1 MKRYGYLIEKIVEE
15 SNLLEAF
22 SMVMRG
28 KKRTRTVRL
37 FKKNRDKILADLAY
51 EIKSGE
57 YAPEGF
63 RDLKWWKTV
72 RFVKSSPCHL
82 KTVLPFTR

>member
-37 FKKNRDKILADLAY
+37 FKKNRDKILADLAH

-63 RDLKWWKTV
+63 REFEVVENGKV
-72 RFVKSSPCHL
+72 R
-82 KTVLPFTR
+82 

>member
-37 FKKNRDKILADLAY
+37 FKKTGIKFWPILQT
-51 EIKSGE
+51 KSSQASTRRRVSGN
-57 YAPEGF
+57 
-63 RDLKWWKTV
+63 LKWWKTV

>member
-1 MKRYGYLIEKIVEE
+1 MVGSSELEAYRLLKAIIKMKRYGYLIEKVVEE
-15 SNLLEAF
+15 SNLQEAF

-51 EIKSGE
+51 EIKLS
-57 YAPEGF
+57 
-63 RDLKWWKTV
+63 LI
-72 RFVKSSPCHL
+72 HI
-82 KTVLPFTR
+82 

>member
-37 FKKNRDKILADLAY
+37 FKRTG
-51 EIKSGE
+51 IK
-57 YAPEGF
+57 F
-63 RDLKWWKTV
+63 WLT
-72 RFVKSSPCHL
+72 SPM
-82 KTVLPFTR
+82 K

>member
-63 RDLKWWKTV
+63 REFEVVETV